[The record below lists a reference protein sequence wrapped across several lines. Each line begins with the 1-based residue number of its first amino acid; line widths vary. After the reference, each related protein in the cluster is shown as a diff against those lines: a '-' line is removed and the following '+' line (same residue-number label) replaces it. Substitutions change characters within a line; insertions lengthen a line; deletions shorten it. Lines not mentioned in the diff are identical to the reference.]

1 MSSIKLLINLHM
13 SNTEELKSAIRNTV
27 DFYYH
32 QFYNMTRGN
41 TVDEDGIR
49 IAKIQEEEAFR
60 LVMEE
65 IINGLT

>member
-1 MSSIKLLINLHM
+1 MTDSQKL
-13 SNTEELKSAIRNTV
+13 ESAIRDTV

-41 TVDEDGIR
+41 TVDEDGVR

-60 LVMEE
+60 LVIEE
-65 IINGLT
+65 VINGLT